1 MRFLS
6 FNRQNRSRITTYLGF
21 IIATVALT
29 LPPSSNAQVLMNLAP
44 QALPT
49 SPVGPS
55 YSGSLDAVK
64 QLLNS
69 PTTGTTQSKPPQAA
83 APKPES
89 SPVNPLRTN
98 NAVPADGLCE
108 LKVFQMNEIKHHKV
122 VRVHSGPCLMVFNAN
137 D

>member
-1 MRFLS
+1 
-6 FNRQNRSRITTYLGF
+6 
-21 IIATVALT
+21 
-29 LPPSSNAQVLMNLAP
+29 LPPPSNAQVLMNLAP

-55 YSGSLDAVK
+55 YTGTLDAVK
-64 QLLNS
+64 QRLSS
-69 PTTGTTQSKPPQAA
+69 PTTGTSQSKPPQAPV
-83 APKPES
+83 PKPES

-98 NAVPADGLCE
+98 NAAPTDGLCE
-108 LKVFQMNEIKHHKV
+108 LKVFQMNEIQHRKV